1 MSVKNIKIRLNLNKE
16 NDRKVY
22 DYLQSTEV
30 SYSKAVISAI
40 CGYLELSEIKVTEDA
55 FLERVIR
62 TIREETAKCNP
73 FGGLLQIVQ
82 TPSAQTPIEQER
94 NAEAEETV
102 MDFLDSF

>member
-30 SYSKAVISAI
+30 SYSKAVVSAI
-40 CGYLELSEIKVTEDA
+40 CGYLELSEIKVTEDT

-62 TIREETAKCNP
+62 TIREETAKYSP

-82 TPSAQTPIEQER
+82 TPSAQTPTEQES
-94 NAEAEETV
+94 NSEAEETV